1 MLHAANDHEAIAAAG
16 VTSIGIVRLVEYVA
30 LPYLESGQLTE
41 VLANWTAEQRFPI
54 SVMYPHSRHLSA
66 KVRIFVEWMSELI
79 RLYPIFQDETRKSG

>member
-1 MLHAANDHEAIAAAG
+1 M
-16 VTSIGIVRLVEYVA
+16 RLVEYVA
-30 LPYLESGQLTE
+30 LPYLESGQLKE